1 MQTQKINVEIIKAL
15 STKSQKPYYYLLV
28 TLDNKELG
36 RLFIKE
42 TELPY
47 YEKLLGKEVN

>member
-1 MQTQKINVEIIKAL
+1 MNVKQINVDIIKAL
-15 STKSQKPYYYLLV
+15 STKTQKPYYYLLV
-28 TLDNKELG
+28 TIDSKELG

-47 YEKLLGKEVN
+47 YSNLLGKEVI